1 MDALLRLVLA
11 PDRAVATDSLDVWWS
26 ETAARRTAWDASIDR
41 AIAAGSLA
49 DRVGFAFAAGYGAAL
64 RALVGDRVHDGIHAL
79 CATEETG
86 NHPRA
91 IKTTLSALPDG
102 GFELTGKKKWATVAP
117 HATALLVVATT
128 GDGPDGKPRLRV
140 VRVPASAQGVRL
152 TPSAAPF
159 IPEIPHAEIE
169 LAHVRLAAEDVLPGD
184 GYDDYLKPFRTVEDL
199 HVHAALLA
207 YLIGVA
213 RMRQFPHELVEQLL
227 ASLVAVRALGLADPR
242 AATTHV
248 ALAGVLAA
256 VHERLP
262 ELERPWAALAD
273 EEWRRWERDRAILR
287 VASAART
294 ARRDRAWE
302 TLGALR

>member
-11 PDRAVATDSLDVWWS
+11 PDRAAASDSLDTWWAA
-26 ETAARRTAWDASIDR
+26 TGARRAAWDASIDR
-41 AIAAGSLA
+41 AIAAGALA
-49 DRVGFAFAAGYGAAL
+49 DRVGFAFAAGYGEAL
-64 RALVGDRVHDGIHAL
+64 RALVGDRVPDGLHAL
-79 CATEETG
+79 CATEESG

-91 IKTTLSALPDG
+91 IKTALTPLAGG
-102 GFELTGKKKWATVAP
+102 GFELTGKKKWATAAP
-117 HATALLVVATT
+117 NASALLVVATT

-140 VRVPASAQGVRL
+140 VRVPASAPGVRL
-152 TPSAAPF
+152 TSSAAPF
-159 IPEIPHAEIE
+159 VPEIPHAEIE
-169 LAHVRLAAEDVLPGD
+169 LDHVRVSADDVLPGD

-213 RMRQFPHELVEQLL
+213 RVRRFPHELVEQLL
-227 ASLVAVRALGLADPR
+227 ASIVAVRALGLADPR
-242 AATTHV
+242 AATTHL

-256 VHERLP
+256 VHDRLP
-262 ELERPWAALAD
+262 ELERPWAVLAD
-273 EEWRRWERDRAILR
+273 DEWRRWERDRAILR

-302 TLGALR
+302 AIGS